1 MVRTGADLG
10 RAIREARNTAS
21 LTQEQ
26 LAKSVGIDRIWFEW
40 KTESVFTC
48 SIAVF
53 ACYAILAPRFTLKCQ
68 EKPMPNQRTQN
79 IWLRG
84 VHVGEI
90 SAKRRDQISF
100 QYSPEILDVFS
111 MNTPVLSCSLPMTP
125 RKVNA
130 QPFFAG
136 LLPEGEAL
144 RFLAQ
149 QAECLTTDT
158 FQLLNH
164 FGQDVAGAV
173 IVGESPLRIHR
184 LKKLE
189 TSTVLL
195 WNVSIEREL
204 TVTGTKGFIRK
215 TLVRH

>member
-1 MVRTGADLG
+1 MFGLG
-10 RAIREARNTAS
+10 
-21 LTQEQ
+21 
-26 LAKSVGIDRIWFEW
+26 
-40 KTESVFTC
+40 
-48 SIAVF
+48 
-53 ACYAILAPRFTLKCQ
+53 
-68 EKPMPNQRTQN
+68 
-79 IWLRG
+79 G

-100 QYSPEILDVFS
+100 QHSPELLDAFS

-184 LKKLE
+184 LKKME